1 MTDGDR
7 MARAMQDP
15 GRAFAS
21 PEAVV
26 SESSLRAA
34 DKRSILQRWRAQLSA
49 RDAPPTGEPD
59 LVTRIGRALGM
70 LDTETG
76 SHEGSHDQGFYTS
89 VADIQKS

>member
-7 MARAMQDP
+7 MPRAMQDP

-34 DKRSILQRWRAQLSA
+34 DKRSILQRWREQLTV
-49 RDAPPTGEPD
+49 RDAPATDGPD
-59 LVTRIGRALGM
+59 LVTRIGRALSM

-76 SHEGSHDQGFYTS
+76 SHEVSHDQGFYTS